1 MTRGIAAAVI
11 LLALTGLFVWQRQR
25 AALVDACATAN
36 GIWDGTRSECRKNPG
51 GPILERDLR
60 RS

>member
-1 MTRGIAAAVI
+1 MNRRIAAVVI
-11 LLALTGLFVWQRQR
+11 VFALSGLVVWQRQR
-25 AALVDACATAN
+25 AALVTACAAIN